1 MTMPVEFNTNI
12 SSNTGFNMPNVGNS
26 INSNQKPKSIFDLQP
41 SLNNYD
47 NDIMGANIF
56 SSANLSQPVGGSA
69 LAGGVD
75 QMGGASVGLPQV
87 SGDLNSVR
95 HPQNFG
101 GSALAGNTT
110 LGENVSVESSQVA
123 GLNSAKQISNNP
135 EENNVTLQTA
145 QLTDKSNKYRNL
157 GTFLGFLAP
166 IAGNAF
172 EMFKGKPFARAFNLK
187 QLAITSPL
195 LAIAGFGI
203 GAFIDSCLAANKAK
217 NALQS

>member
-69 LAGGVD
+69 LAG
-75 QMGGASVGLPQV
+75 
-87 SGDLNSVR
+87 
-95 HPQNFG
+95 
-101 GSALAGNTT
+101 NTT

-145 QLTDKSNKYRNL
+145 QLTDKSNKY
-157 GTFLGFLAP
+157 T
-166 IAGNAF
+166 AF
-172 EMFKGKPFARAFNLK
+172 HCH
-187 QLAITSPL
+187 I
-195 LAIAGFGI
+195 
-203 GAFIDSCLAANKAK
+203 
-217 NALQS
+217 